1 MTRFPIIALVG
12 HSGSGKTTLM
22 NEMLR
27 RFPDEM
33 FRIKYL
39 TSRPRRD
46 ADDDLSYKFLT
57 PGQFLEMEKNC
68 ELASMS
74 QYIGHYYGT
83 ERAALDAIL
92 DKGFGIQAYTQE
104 SIENIRKSGY
114 EVLAVKVLP
123 DDVSFRDDEVRRQ
136 EDMERDKK
144 DVGYA
149 LTIHNS
155 FAPGGL
161 ERATEEL
168 ASFIKSLRRA

>member
-1 MTRFPIIALVG
+1 MTLFPIIALVG

-27 RFPDEM
+27 RFPNDV

-57 PGQFLEMEKNC
+57 AEQFLDMEKHG
-68 ELASMS
+68 ELASIS

-83 ERAALDAIL
+83 ERAALDAIIG
-92 DKGFGIQAYTQE
+92 KGFGIQAYTQE
-104 SIENIRKSGY
+104 SIENIRNAGY
-114 EVLAVKVLP
+114 EVLAVKIVLDDASFRE
-123 DDVSFRDDEVRRQ
+123 DDVRKK
-136 EDMERDKK
+136 EDVERDKK

-149 LTIHNS
+149 LTIRNS
-155 FAPGGL
+155 FEPGGL
-161 ERATEEL
+161 EKASEEL
-168 ASFIKSLRRA
+168 AAFILSLKK

>member
-27 RFPDEM
+27 RFPEDV
-33 FRIKYL
+33 FRIRYL

-57 PGQFLEMEKNC
+57 PQQFLEMEKNG
-68 ELASMS
+68 ELATFS

-92 DKGFGIQAYTQE
+92 DKGFGIQAFTQE
-104 SIENIRKSGY
+104 SIENIRESGY
-114 EVLAVKVLP
+114 EVLAVKILP
-123 DDVSFRDDEVRRQ
+123 DDVSFREDEVRKE
-136 EDMERDKK
+136 EDIERDKK

-161 ERATEEL
+161 AKASDAL
-168 ASFIKSLRRA
+168 AAFILSLKK